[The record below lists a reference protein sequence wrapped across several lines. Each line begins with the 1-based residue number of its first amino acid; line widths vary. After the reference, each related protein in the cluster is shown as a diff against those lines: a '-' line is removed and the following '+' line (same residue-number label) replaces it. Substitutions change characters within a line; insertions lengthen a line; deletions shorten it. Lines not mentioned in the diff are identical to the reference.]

1 MREHKINQEKNLF
14 IDGYYMSESICDRM
28 ITYYERTPGK
38 FVGKLGPGKVQKKL
52 KDSTDLL
59 VTQEEAQRDF
69 AVRDY
74 FKELQK
80 ACLQWQNKYKIPRDH
95 YGPWGI
101 VAPMNIQHY
110 KPGGGYFILHNER
123 DMYAHGQRMLTFMT
137 YLNTVNDGGETEWPI
152 QGVKIKPE
160 KGLTVFWPTDW
171 THLHK
176 GQISKKHEKYI
187 VTGWLHFVKGE
198 PSSVR

>member
-69 AVRDY
+69 AGR
-74 FKELQK
+74 
-80 ACLQWQNKYKIPRDH
+80 
-95 YGPWGI
+95 
-101 VAPMNIQHY
+101 
-110 KPGGGYFILHNER
+110 
-123 DMYAHGQRMLTFMT
+123 
-137 YLNTVNDGGETEWPI
+137 
-152 QGVKIKPE
+152 
-160 KGLTVFWPTDW
+160 
-171 THLHK
+171 
-176 GQISKKHEKYI
+176 YI
-187 VTGWLHFVKGE
+187 
-198 PSSVR
+198 